1 MQSFR
6 AFLALLVLGVVCT
19 ENAPAQT
26 RFGPQGPESE
36 PDRKQQW
43 LVPSPDT
50 DIRAHALLFRPP
62 GDGPFWLAVIGHAST
77 QNVLRRAQM
86 PQPEYRALT
95 ARKVTLTL
103 SRQLADAFR
112 RSGGRVNFRLL
123 AASGSEGHWLPETG
137 SGVKIAAPALDRAL
151 KLRPPT
157 EAKER

>member
-6 AFLALLVLGVVCT
+6 AFLALLVLGVVCS
-19 ENAPAQT
+19 ENAPAQV

-43 LVPSPDT
+43 LVPSPGP
-50 DIRAHALLFRPP
+50 DIPAHALLFRPP
-62 GDGPFWLAVIGHAST
+62 GDGQFWLAVIGHAST

-112 RSGGRVNFRLL
+112 RNGGRVNFRVL
-123 AASGSEGHWLPETG
+123 AASGSEGHWLVETEA
-137 SGVKIAAPALDRAL
+137 GVKIAAPALDRAL